1 MGMVRREKIEKSRG
15 EDRAAMDLESIMRFM
30 GFGFLTSIHLLAAPM
45 EKDTPWFKFLE
56 CAES

>member
-30 GFGFLTSIHLLAAPM
+30 GFGLVV
-45 EKDTPWFKFLE
+45 
-56 CAES
+56 